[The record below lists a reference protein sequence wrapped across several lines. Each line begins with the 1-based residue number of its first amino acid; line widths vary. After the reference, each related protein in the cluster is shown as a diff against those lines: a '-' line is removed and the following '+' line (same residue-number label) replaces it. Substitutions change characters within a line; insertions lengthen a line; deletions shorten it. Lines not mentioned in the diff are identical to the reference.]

1 MVCIEDIILQYYIY
15 TYIFNSKMDD
25 FVVLF
30 LGIMCHDPSW
40 IRCYENRE
48 NRLHNM
54 EQKITNSRTENQRT
68 EACACTVSLKQIRP
82 LTTVL
87 EFEQDVC
94 FPGYNGWNTADNL
107 AQNFCFGELKL

>member
-1 MVCIEDIILQYYIY
+1 M
-15 TYIFNSKMDD
+15 YIFTDNAY
-25 FVVLF
+25 VLSSFEIVFKRQMRACKVTF
-30 LGIMCHDPSW
+30 LLVRC
-40 IRCYENRE
+40 RCCYENRE

-94 FPGYNGWNTADNL
+94 FPGYNGWNTADSL
-107 AQNFCFGELKL
+107 AQNFCSGELKL